1 MAINKSRRLVVG
13 ISGASGA
20 IYGLEMLKYLKKL
33 GYKSHLI
40 VSNNAKKIISAETK
54 YSVDHFESL
63 ASRVYEE
70 DDMTAPIASGSY
82 LTRGMVI
89 IPCSIKTLSSI
100 ANSYN
105 NNLISRAA
113 DVHLKERRP
122 LILVVRET
130 PLHSGHLKLM
140 LNASETGS
148 IILPPI
154 PAFYHKPKNI
164 SDLIKQTVGKCLDS
178 LGIHNDLF
186 QRWEGI

>member
-1 MAINKSRRLVVG
+1 MGANDKRLVVG
-13 ISGASGA
+13 ISGASGV
-20 IYGLEMLKYLKKL
+20 IYGLEMLKQLKEL
-33 GYKSHLI
+33 DYESHLI
-40 VSNNAKKIISAETK
+40 LSNAAKKIISVETE

-63 ASRVYEE
+63 ASRIYQE

-82 LTRGMVI
+82 ITMGMVI

-100 ANSYN
+100 THSYN
-105 NNLISRAA
+105 NNLMTRAA

-122 LILVVRET
+122 LVLVIRET

-140 LNASETGS
+140 LGASEMGS

-164 SDLIKQTVGKCLDS
+164 SDLVNQTIGKCMDS
-178 LGIHNDLF
+178 LGIPNDIY
-186 QRWEGI
+186 QRWEGV